1 MSRGNG
7 TDGSAPKTGDS
18 GKRRDEIHSRQ
29 ERAKPEISAIARVFL
44 SQASLL
50 SGAAHGCLRSTV
62 STRAFRPAQ
71 NNSTRRF
78 FCELNDEPR
87 DPEVQCSALS
97 KARKKTVSVNRNR

>member
-1 MSRGNG
+1 MSSGNG

-29 ERAKPEISAIARVFL
+29 ERAKPEISAIARIFL

-62 STRAFRPAQ
+62 STRAPFARRKTIAPAA
-71 NNSTRRF
+71 F
-78 FCELNDEPR
+78 FANLNDEPR
-87 DPEVQCSALS
+87 DPGGTMLGTFQS
-97 KARKKTVSVNRNR
+97 KEENRFREP